1 MSLAAVILL
10 IVSGVAGVSLTVWGR
25 IMPPE
30 TPATKRGFVAVGG
43 ISVICIIAAGVLN
56 VFSQDRL
63 RDTIETMAGNIQ
75 KLAPPANVQ
84 KNLSID
90 EILAAA
96 ASKLRDQNAQIQK
109 LQSEVKGIMQP
120 ADALYLNK
128 TVAART
134 LGTAQRTDTTVTF
147 QLVVAGQNGLDFAKE
162 FQYQGLTL
170 KCQPPG
176 EVATL
181 GSFGVTETRYPSLKC
196 EIVR

>member
-128 TVAART
+128 TVAAGR
-134 LGTAQRTDTTVTF
+134 LGRRRGLIRPSPFNWSSLVKTDWILPKNSSTKA
-147 QLVVAGQNGLDFAKE
+147 LH
-162 FQYQGLTL
+162 
-170 KCQPPG
+170 
-176 EVATL
+176 
-181 GSFGVTETRYPSLKC
+181 
-196 EIVR
+196 